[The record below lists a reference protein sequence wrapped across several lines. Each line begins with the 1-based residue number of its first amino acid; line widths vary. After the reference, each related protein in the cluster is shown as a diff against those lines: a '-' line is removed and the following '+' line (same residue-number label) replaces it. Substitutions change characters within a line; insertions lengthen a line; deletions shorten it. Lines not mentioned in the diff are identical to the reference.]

1 MESHVVAPAQS
12 TLVDFRNKEILEGAP
27 KMAKGTSPCLHL
39 DSENKGVNLIGGAS
53 GPICI
58 L

>member
-39 DSENKGVNLIGGAS
+39 DSEKQGCES
-53 GPICI
+53 HRWC
-58 L
+58 